1 MSNKEK
7 VLVAMSGGVDS
18 SFAAA
23 RLLKQGFEV
32 IGVHFL
38 LWRPEPGLGKDREP
52 PSPEQSAIKSAE
64 QIGIDLKVI
73 DLREIFRKQIVEYFI
88 NDYLAGRTPNPCSL
102 CNPKIKFATLLGLAG
117 ETGARHISSGHY
129 ARVIFDACRSEYRL
143 LEANDKSKDQSYFL
157 AMLDQTILS
166 RVIFPLGEMK
176 KSEVK
181 KEASALGLESAGREE
196 SQDVCFVF
204 SKNYADLI
212 EAHRPGAEKS
222 GDAVD
227 ILGNKIGVHKGIYRY
242 TVGQHR
248 GLAMNQPDLFVI
260 AIDAARNRIVV
271 DREKYLFHR
280 KMKVSGINWMTA
292 LEFPFDCHAKIRY
305 RFEKAECRV
314 ERTDGDAF
322 VATFSTPQRAVTPG
336 QSAVFYREDRVI
348 GGGWIESAFD

>member
-23 RLLKQGFEV
+23 SLQKQGFEV

-38 LWRPEPGLGKDREP
+38 LWRPEPGPGKDREA
-52 PSPEQSAIKSAE
+52 PSPEQSAKTSAE
-64 QIGIDLKVI
+64 QVGIDLRVV
-73 DLREIFRKQIVEYFI
+73 DLREKFRSRIVEYFL
-88 NDYLAGRTPNPCSL
+88 NDYLAGRTPNPCSI
-102 CNPKIKFATLLGLAG
+102 CNPKIKFAALLELAG
-117 ETGARHISSGHY
+117 EMGARHIASGHY
-129 ARVIFDACRSEYRL
+129 ARVIFDACGSEYQL

-157 AMLDQTILS
+157 AMLGQNVLS
-166 RVIFPLGEMK
+166 RLVFPLGEMK

-181 KEASALGLESAGREE
+181 KDAAALGLESASREE

-227 ILGNKIGVHKGIYRY
+227 ISGNKIGVHKGIYRY
-242 TVGQHR
+242 TIGQHR
-248 GLAMNQPDLFVI
+248 GLAMNRPDLFVI
-260 AIDAARNRIVV
+260 AIDAANNRIVV
-271 DREKYLFHR
+271 DQEKHLFHR
-280 KMKVSGINWMTA
+280 KMKVSGMNWMTP
-292 LEFPFDCHAKIRY
+292 LNFPFDCRAKIRY
-305 RFEKAECRV
+305 RFEKAQCRV
-314 ERTDGDAF
+314 ERVEGDAF
-322 VATFSTPQRAVTPG
+322 VATFSAAQRAITPG

-348 GGGWIESAFD
+348 GGGWIERAFD